1 MNRKEPVANR
11 QSLEEIGELL
21 FELLT
26 ADISE
31 IQREIGWMI
40 FERKLRQY
48 YSETENNKPLIIE
61 VRKSE
66 KGGKGRETPVASNGA
81 NHEPLDESRG

>member
-1 MNRKEPVANR
+1 MHKEPVANR
-11 QSLEEIGELL
+11 QNLEEIGELL

-31 IQREIGWMI
+31 VQRQMGWII

-48 YSETENNKPLIIE
+48 YSKRRNRRSAIENQGLQLDSLRSDP
-61 VRKSE
+61 E
-66 KGGKGRETPVASNGA
+66 KKTSKATP
-81 NHEPLDESRG
+81 